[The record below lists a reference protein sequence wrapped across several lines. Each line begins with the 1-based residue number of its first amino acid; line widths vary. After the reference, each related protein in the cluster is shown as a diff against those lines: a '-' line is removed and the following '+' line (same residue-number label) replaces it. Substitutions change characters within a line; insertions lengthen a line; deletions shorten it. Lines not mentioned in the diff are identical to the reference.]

1 MSLISA
7 GVQPDAWWRSS
18 MIPRLFRPST
28 PLILAVL
35 LAIAGAGG
43 CSKPEPMSF
52 DLDTTPI
59 LSGGLGWALV
69 SGAYVRLKQEPGFG
83 ARDGDYARRGEI
95 LRVVGTERAF
105 SGRDR
110 GTWYRLEGEQAA
122 GWLHQS
128 LLAVYPSHE
137 RALKARDAAQ

>member
-1 MSLISA
+1 
-7 GVQPDAWWRSS
+7 
-18 MIPRLFRPST
+18 MIPRFFRPLPT
-28 PLILAVL
+28 LLLVVVLAVT
-35 LAIAGAGG
+35 GAGS
-43 CSKPEPMSF
+43 CPKPAPPSF
-52 DLDTTPI
+52 DLDPTPI

-83 ARDGDYARRGEI
+83 SRDGDYARRGEI
-95 LRVVGTERAF
+95 LRVVATERAF

-128 LLAVYPSHE
+128 LLSVYPSRE
-137 RALKARDAAQ
+137 RAIKARDASQ